1 MKVLC
6 AYLAAANIITALLYG
21 ADKAKARR
29 GAWRIPERVLLGCG
43 ICGGALGA
51 LLGMPAVSPQDPPLV
66 LYRDQHRRPPRL
78 GRTAGVSKRRV
89 FLKNSAAAC
98 AAAEFSDCQKSLAEF
113 APAGANKV

>member
-6 AYLAAANIITALLYG
+6 AYLAAANVTTALLYG

-51 LLGMPAVSPQDPPLV
+51 LLGMRLFHHKTRHWYFTAINTAAL
-66 LYRDQHRRPPRL
+66 LTWAALLAYRN
-78 GRTAGVSKRRV
+78 GV
-89 FLKNSAAAC
+89 
-98 AAAEFSDCQKSLAEF
+98 FS
-113 APAGANKV
+113 